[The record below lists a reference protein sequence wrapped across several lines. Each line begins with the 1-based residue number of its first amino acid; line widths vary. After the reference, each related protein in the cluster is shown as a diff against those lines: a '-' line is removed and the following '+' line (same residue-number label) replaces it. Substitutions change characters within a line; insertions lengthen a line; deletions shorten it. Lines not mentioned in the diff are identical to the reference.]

1 MGSILKVLSV
11 HLFVDM
17 MLKVTNGQMKGV
29 VHKYTYVLDM
39 SDQCL

>member
-1 MGSILKVLSV
+1 MGSVLKDLSV

-17 MLKVTNGQMKGV
+17 MLKVTNGQTKGV
-29 VHKYTYVLDM
+29 LHKYTNVLDM